1 MYNRKEYFAMGK
13 VFVHGLGQ
21 TPESWNA
28 RQLEIVSG
36 AGHEVNVETPDKLGK
51 LLSSI

>member
-1 MYNRKEYFAMGK
+1 MYNRKEYFDMRK

-28 RQLEIVSG
+28 V
-36 AGHEVNVETPDKLGK
+36 
-51 LLSSI
+51 LSSIDEKEKCVCPDLVEGVK